1 MTVTGKPALKFSL
14 FELAGAFGDFG
25 TIIPLILAVALVTT
39 MNVGYMLLFFGI
51 WFIVTGWYYGL
62 PIPIE
67 PMKAI
72 AVVVIAEKL
81 SAGEI
86 AAAGIILG
94 LLFLLISYGP
104 LLLWLEKVI
113 PEAVVRG
120 IQLGLALLLV
130 KTAIGFITADPIYA
144 GIGIAI
150 ILGFFVIVTYRAGI
164 PDLSALVIF
173 CTGIVTGIALHGC
186 PAVHVLS
193 FPSLVIPAP
202 ADYITAT
209 YSLVP
214 SQALLTVTNAILATA
229 LLTKDLFRVDVPASR
244 FSRTIGLMNLTSV
257 PFGGFPM
264 CHGAGGLAG
273 QYRYGARTGAAS
285 ICAGVIFIVIALLF
299 ASADFLTLISVGF
312 FGALLIFV
320 ALEMGRHSVK
330 TSSLPLTLLVGIIA
344 LLVSMTA
351 AFVIGIVVAYVMQR
365 AGAHRRQEMPP
376 C

>member
-1 MTVTGKPALKFSL
+1 MTAEEKPVLKFSL
-14 FELAGAFGDFG
+14 SELAGAFGDFG
-25 TIIPLILAVALVTT
+25 TIIPLILAVALVTA

-51 WFIVTGWYYGL
+51 WFLVTGWYYGL

-72 AVVVIAEKL
+72 AVIVIAEKL

-94 LLFLLISYGP
+94 FLFLLVSYGP

-130 KTAIGFITADPIYA
+130 KTSIGFITTDPLYA

-150 ILGFFVIVTYRAGI
+150 ILVFLVICTQCTFI
-164 PDLSALVIF
+164 PDLSALVIIGA
-173 CTGIVTGIALHGC
+173 GILIGIIIHGF
-186 PAVHVLS
+186 PAMQILA

-202 ADYITAT
+202 MDYVTAA

-229 LLTKDLFRVDVPASR
+229 LLTKDLFKVDMPAPR
-244 FSRTIGLMNLTSV
+244 LSRTIGLMNLTSV

-285 ICAGVIFIVIALLF
+285 ICAGVIFIVVALLF
-299 ASADFLTLISVGF
+299 ASADILTLISVGF
-312 FGALLIFV
+312 FGALLVFV
-320 ALEMGRHSVK
+320 ALEMGRHSLK
-330 TSSLPLTLLVGIIA
+330 TASLPLTILVGVIA

-351 AFVIGIVVAYVMQR
+351 AFVIGIVVAFVMQR
-365 AGAHRRQEMPP
+365 VGASRNAT
-376 C
+376 

>member
-1 MTVTGKPALKFSL
+1 MTAEQKPAMKFSL
-14 FELAGAFGDFG
+14 SELAGAFGDFG

-72 AVVVIAEKL
+72 AVIVIAEQL
-81 SAGEI
+81 SAGEV

-94 LLFLLISYGP
+94 FLFLLISYGP

-120 IQLGLALLLV
+120 IQLGLALVLI
-130 KTAIGFITADPIYA
+130 KTSIGFITSDPLFA
-144 GIGIAI
+144 GIGIVI
-150 ILGFFVIVTYRAGI
+150 ILLFMLICTYRAAI
-164 PDLSALVIF
+164 PDLSALVIIGA
-173 CTGIVTGIALHGC
+173 GIVIGVFIHGFPALQIL
-186 PAVHVLS
+186 A
-193 FPSLVIPAP
+193 FPSLVIPTQM
-202 ADYITAT
+202 DYIRAT

-229 LLTKDLFRVDVPASR
+229 LLTKDLFKADVPASR
-244 FSRTIGLMNLTSV
+244 LSRTIGLMNLTSV

-285 ICAGVIFIVIALLF
+285 ICAGVIFIVIALFF
-299 ASADFLTLISVGF
+299 ASADILTLISVGF
-312 FGALLIFV
+312 FGALLVFV
-320 ALEMGRHSVK
+320 ALEMCRHSIK
-330 TSSLPLTLLVGIIA
+330 STSFPITILVGVIA
-344 LLVSMTA
+344 LLVSMTV
-351 AFVIGIVVAYVMQR
+351 AFIVGIVAAYVMQR
-365 AGAHRRQEMPP
+365 MKSE
-376 C
+376 

>member
-1 MTVTGKPALKFSL
+1 MTAEEKPALKFSL
-14 FELAGAFGDFG
+14 SELAGAFGDFG
-25 TIIPLILAVALVTT
+25 TIIPLVLAVALVTT

-51 WFIVTGWYYGL
+51 WFLVTGWYYGL

-72 AVVVIAEKL
+72 AVIVIAEKM

-94 LLFLLISYGP
+94 SLFLLVSYGP

-130 KTAIGFITADPIYA
+130 KTSIGFITADPLYA
-144 GIGIAI
+144 GIGIMI
-150 ILGFFVIVTYRAGI
+150 ILVFFVICMHCTFI
-164 PDLSALVIF
+164 PDLSALIIIGA
-173 CTGIVTGIALHGC
+173 GILIGVMLHGF
-186 PAVHVLS
+186 PAMQILA

-202 ADYITAT
+202 ADYVTAA

-229 LLTKDLFRVDVPASR
+229 LLTKDLFKVDVPALR
-244 FSRTIGLMNLTSV
+244 LSRTIGLMNLTSV

-285 ICAGVIFIVIALLF
+285 ICAGVIFIVVALLF
-299 ASADFLTLISVGF
+299 ASADILTLISVGF
-312 FGALLIFV
+312 FGALLVFV
-320 ALEMGRHSVK
+320 ALEMGRHAIK
-330 TSSLPLTLLVGIIA
+330 TTSLPLTILVGVLA
-344 LLVSMTA
+344 LLVSMTV
-351 AFVIGIVVAYVMQR
+351 AFVIGIVAAYIIQR
-365 AGAHRRQEMPP
+365 TGVKQRGT
-376 C
+376 

>member
-1 MTVTGKPALKFSL
+1 MTDQKKPALKFSL
-14 FELAGAFGDFG
+14 SELAGAFGDFG

-51 WFIVTGWYYGL
+51 WFLVTGWYYGL

-72 AVVVIAEKL
+72 AVVVIAERL
-81 SAGEI
+81 STGEI

-94 LLFLLISYGP
+94 VLFLLLSYGP

-120 IQLGLALLLV
+120 IQLGLALLLI
-130 KTAIGFITADPIYA
+130 KTSIGFITADPLYA

-150 ILGFFVIVTYRAGI
+150 ILIFLVICTYRTAI
-164 PDLSALVIF
+164 PDLSALIIIGAGILIGVI
-173 CTGIVTGIALHGC
+173 LHGF
-186 PAVHVLS
+186 PAMQVLA

-202 ADYITAT
+202 TDYVTAT

-229 LLTKDLFRVDVPASR
+229 LLTKDLFKVNVPACR
-244 FSRTIGLMNLTSV
+244 LSRTIGLMNLTSV

-285 ICAGVIFIVIALLF
+285 ICAGIIFIVIALLF
-299 ASADFLTLISVGF
+299 ASADILTLISVGF

-320 ALEMGRHSVK
+320 ALEMGQHSIK
-330 TSSLPLTLLVGIIA
+330 TTSLPLTLIVGVLA

-351 AFVIGIVVAYVMQR
+351 AFVVGIVVAYVMKR
-365 AGAHRRQEMPP
+365 AEVSPKDS
-376 C
+376 